1 MATVTS
7 RQSLVQLGVYGAIA
21 VTAVVGAIVLGY
33 HGTLNSDAVAAIL
46 TGALALAGG
55 TAAGVGTLYTAVNG
69 KSVVSN
75 EQLRENGAT
84 NRTAIVAAA
93 AGGPSSVTPVEPTAR
108 PAEGTGDGA

>member
-1 MATVTS
+1 MTG

-21 VTAVVGAIVLGY
+21 LSAVIGAVVLGY

-75 EQLRENGAT
+75 QQLAENGAT
-84 NRTAIVAAA
+84 ARTAIVAAA
-93 AGGPSSVTPVEPTAR
+93 GGSAHTVTPVEPTQHPGEAV
-108 PAEGTGDGA
+108 GDGA